1 MLSFF
6 RPAPMGP
13 RASVAAN
20 RGSSTT
26 TLRPRGVLLGPP
38 RRSTTAAARAHHNAD
53 ALPPPPSPA
62 RRLLAAALVDPLHD
76 LSVDF
81 DRTYLA
87 HRCGQSV
94 PLFADGGDDEI
105 SGGVTVA
112 TAAPSDNG
120 DARLDRCLLLQ
131 REYGNA
137 LGRLLHA
144 AQDQESASSSA
155 AALDAAVLLSAFV
168 LSADGGDEG
177 DAPVDLLLREA
188 RAAVDLLAERAL
200 SIARGDRSA
209 RGLSAAVSEAIF
221 GVGGE
226 AALAPSPSSP
236 SSSSSSAAADRCFYH
251 PSNSCA
257 LTVLRRIVARHGG
270 ADDLDRRSRKSRP
283 GSPPHQHQQQQQQQQ
298 QSLGSPAA
306 LALVWS
312 AVASRAGLPS
322 APLPLPSHTFVRLW
336 APGGAS
342 ECNSSSSSLPWV
354 VDPYNSGQV
363 CTAGVVSARLGRNW
377 GGVALEGVGG
387 GGGAKE
393 DYSGDQRTLHALCL
407 VRLLCNLR
415 ESSWAPLPL
424 TGRVRWRAVRGG
436 EGGGGGGNG
445 GNGKRSTSSRRTL
458 WSAVPSSHDAL
469 AARLAV
475 RARRGWMG
483 GAGAGAAS
491 PPPPPLAPLAARCV
505 RSVRLLRATLREMVA
520 AEGQQHQHQQQLEA
534 ALPRLDR
541 DEGYALCLGGMP
553 SQGKEALAAY
563 LAARPQAPD
572 AAACAE
578 FL

>member
-1 MLSFF
+1 
-6 RPAPMGP
+6 MGP
-13 RASVAAN
+13 RALAAN
-20 RGSSTT
+20 RGSAMTT
-26 TLRPRGVLLGPP
+26 RPRGVLLGPP
-38 RRSTTAAARAHHNAD
+38 RARRTTTSRAHHNAD
-53 ALPPPPSPA
+53 ANDAPPPPSTA
-62 RRLLAAALVDPLHD
+62 RRLLAAALLDPLHD

-94 PLFADGGDDEI
+94 PLFAEGCDEGDVVASAT
-105 SGGVTVA
+105 SGEA
-112 TAAPSDNG
+112 AAPSDG
-120 DARLDRCLLLQ
+120 TPTATADARLDRCLLLQ
-131 REYGNA
+131 REYGSA
-137 LGRLLHA
+137 LGRLLTA
-144 AQDQESASSSA
+144 NEQGSASPSA
-155 AALDAAVLLSAFV
+155 AALDAAVLLAAFV

-177 DAPVDLLLREA
+177 DTPDLLLREA
-188 RAAVDLLAERAL
+188 REAVEFLSKRAL

-226 AALAPSPSSP
+226 AAVAP
-236 SSSSSSAAADRCFYH
+236 SSSPSSAAADRCFYH

-257 LTVLRRIVARHGG
+257 LTVLRRIVARHTGDAGG
-270 ADDLDRRSRKSRP
+270 GLDRRRSKSRP
-283 GSPPHQHQQQQQQQQ
+283 GSPPHQQQQQ
-298 QSLGSPAA
+298 QSLGSPAT

-336 APGGAS
+336 APGAS
-342 ECNSSSSSLPWV
+342 ESNSSSLPWV

-377 GGVALEGVGG
+377 GGVAL
-387 GGGAKE
+387 GGAGGE
-393 DYSGDQRTLHALCL
+393 EEEEGGRVAQHHQRTLHALCL

-436 EGGGGGGNG
+436 EGGSGGSGGS
-445 GNGKRSTSSRRTL
+445 GKRSNSSRRTL
-458 WSAVPSSHDAL
+458 WPAVASSHDAL

-483 GAGAGAAS
+483 GAAGGGAAS

-505 RSVRLLRATLREMVA
+505 RAVRLLRATLREMVV
-520 AEGQQHQHQQQLEA
+520 EGSQHQRQQLEA